1 MSSILEENEKNHFI
15 IRNETKSSFNNSSNN
30 EENRNKESSLN
41 DIKIIVKEEK
51 KIKKNLFQKSIYDKN
66 QKSNKRNSRARQGL
80 KKGQWSIKEDELL
93 EQWIKENGPRK
104 WNQCGRFIQGRS
116 GKQCREHW
124 NNCLNPELI
133 KGEWTSEEDF
143 LIMYFYE
150 ECNGSWKKIIPLFN
164 GRTENSIKNR
174 FYSQLRKIATKDL
187 SIEERKECAKIKL
200 EQLKKFL
207 NEAICDAKKE
217 LLSHMKMNEEELK
230 EYVNKMKVKIQKKNL
245 EENENSEVL
254 STNLGELENI
264 KNNNA
269 LENNVNEINFLGKK
283 RTESEELNNML
294 SSLENE
300 NENKNKNEQ
309 DYEQK
314 LSNIINNDEES
325 DSNMFTENFGLKTD
339 FNNNFDN
346 GNNNF
351 NINENIYNNNDNN
364 DKLQILNDFNCSNS
378 LIDAFDYNKHQS
390 ENKEERFAFFSFDSI
405 QNNLSDIPFKSQFII
420 NSINDN
426 NTIFNNNNIELLEE

>member
-66 QKSNKRNSRARQGL
+66 QKSNKRNNRARQGL

-230 EYVNKMKVKIQKKNL
+230 DYVNKMKVKIQKKNL

-294 SSLENE
+294 NSLE
-300 NENKNKNEQ
+300 NENKNKNVQ

-325 DSNMFTENFGLKTD
+325 DSNMFTENLGLKTD

-351 NINENIYNNNDNN
+351 NINENIYNNND
-364 DKLQILNDFNCSNS
+364 KLQILNDFNCSNN

-426 NTIFNNNNIELLEE
+426 NTIFNNDIELF

>member
-66 QKSNKRNSRARQGL
+66 QKSNKRNNRARQGL

-230 EYVNKMKVKIQKKNL
+230 EYVNKMKMKIQKKNL

-294 SSLENE
+294 SSLED
-300 NENKNKNEQ
+300 ENKNKNEQ

-351 NINENIYNNNDNN
+351 NYNENIYNNN
-364 DKLQILNDFNCSNS
+364 DKLQILNDFNCSNN

-426 NTIFNNNNIELLEE
+426 NTIFNNNDIELLEE

>member
-66 QKSNKRNSRARQGL
+66 QKINKRNSRARQGL

-230 EYVNKMKVKIQKKNL
+230 DYVNKMKVKIQKKNL

-294 SSLENE
+294 NSLE
-300 NENKNKNEQ
+300 NENKNKNVQ

-325 DSNMFTENFGLKTD
+325 DSNMFTENLGLKTD

-351 NINENIYNNNDNN
+351 NINENIYNNND
-364 DKLQILNDFNCSNS
+364 KLQILNDFNCSNN

-426 NTIFNNNNIELLEE
+426 NTIFNNDIELF

>member
-66 QKSNKRNSRARQGL
+66 QKSNKRNNRARQGL

-230 EYVNKMKVKIQKKNL
+230 EYVNKMKMKIQKKNL

-294 SSLENE
+294 SSLED
-300 NENKNKNEQ
+300 ENKNKNEQ

-351 NINENIYNNNDNN
+351 NINENIYNNND
-364 DKLQILNDFNCSNS
+364 KLQILNDFNCSNN

-426 NTIFNNNNIELLEE
+426 NTIFNNNDIELLEE

>member
-294 SSLENE
+294 SSLED
-300 NENKNKNEQ
+300 ENKNKNEQ

-351 NINENIYNNNDNN
+351 NYNENIYNNN
-364 DKLQILNDFNCSNS
+364 DKLQILNDFNCSNN

-426 NTIFNNNNIELLEE
+426 NTIFNNDIELFEE

>member
-66 QKSNKRNSRARQGL
+66 QKSNKRNNRARQGL

-230 EYVNKMKVKIQKKNL
+230 EYVNKMKMKIQKKNL

-294 SSLENE
+294 NSLE
-300 NENKNKNEQ
+300 NENKNKNVQ

-351 NINENIYNNNDNN
+351 NINENIYNNND
-364 DKLQILNDFNCSNS
+364 KLQILNDFNCSNN

-426 NTIFNNNNIELLEE
+426 NTIFNNDIELF

>member
-66 QKSNKRNSRARQGL
+66 QKSNKRNNRARQGL

-230 EYVNKMKVKIQKKNL
+230 EYVNKMKMKIQKKNL

-351 NINENIYNNNDNN
+351 NINENIYNNND
-364 DKLQILNDFNCSNS
+364 KLQILNDFNCSNN

-426 NTIFNNNNIELLEE
+426 NTIFNNNDIELLEE

>member
-294 SSLENE
+294 SSLED
-300 NENKNKNEQ
+300 ENKNKNEQ

-351 NINENIYNNNDNN
+351 NINENIYNNND
-364 DKLQILNDFNCSNS
+364 KLQILNDFNCSNN

-426 NTIFNNNNIELLEE
+426 NTIFNNDIELFEE

>member
-66 QKSNKRNSRARQGL
+66 QKSNKRNNRARQGL

-230 EYVNKMKVKIQKKNL
+230 DYVNKMKVKIQKKNL

-264 KNNNA
+264 KNNNS

-294 SSLENE
+294 NSLE
-300 NENKNKNEQ
+300 NENKNKNVQ

-325 DSNMFTENFGLKTD
+325 DSNMFTENLGLKTD

-351 NINENIYNNNDNN
+351 NYNENIYNNN
-364 DKLQILNDFNCSNS
+364 DKLQILNDFNCSNN

-426 NTIFNNNNIELLEE
+426 NTIFNNDIELFEE